1 VNLSEL
7 NPKNEEH
14 LELLWLIAKEGW
26 QKARIGEYHTQRQ
39 AMSRFSVGAV
49 VLSDP
54 VIDIIRRE
62 LRRVSPGVRIDTDE
76 LRKVLTSE
84 VIKREVIE
92 GDKAD
97 EARKMKDDSP
107 DDDVAAPP
115 PPDAP
120 VSGGGSPAEG

>member
-1 VNLSEL
+1 MNLSEL